1 MTNNTSMCIFKSQLI
16 DKGTNKVTKE
26 NVVFDTTSS
35 RYDLAIKEVEER
47 VKLGWSVKASFML
60 GGGYLRVDYVRADP
74 NRYKDVGK
82 TNESKVDAEIVNT
95 GSVVVGATEA
105 DSESSGYGGMD
116 SVGCEESVEVA
127 TQEVVA
133 TAAPIELAEVK
144 EVDVKE
150 TPVKPARKS
159 IAATKKSEVKDA

>member
-1 MTNNTSMCIFKSQLI
+1 MTSDTSMCIFKSQLI

-26 NVVFDTTSS
+26 NVQENKHVQFDTTSS

-82 TNESKVDAEIVNT
+82 TNNSVESDNQ
-95 GSVVVGATEA
+95 
-105 DSESSGYGGMD
+105 SSGYGGLG
-116 SVGCEESVEVA
+116 SVGCEESVEAPVA
-127 TQEVVA
+127 PVEEA
-133 TAAPIELAEVK
+133 
-144 EVDVKE
+144 DVKE
-150 TPVKPARKS
+150 APVKPTRK
-159 IAATKKSEVKDA
+159 ITATKKVEVKSDE

>member
-1 MTNNTSMCIFKSQLI
+1 MIKE
-16 DKGTNKVTKE
+16 TNKVTKE

-82 TNESKVDAEIVNT
+82 TIETVDT
-95 GSVVVGATEA
+95 DG
-105 DSESSGYGGMD
+105 ESSGYGGLG
-116 SVGCEESVEVA
+116 SVGCEESVEAA
-127 TQEVVA
+127 TLA
-133 TAAPIELAEVK
+133 TPVEAVAEVK
-144 EVDVKE
+144 EVA
-150 TPVKPARKS
+150 KPARKTT
-159 IAATKKSEVKDA
+159 ATKKA

>member
-1 MTNNTSMCIFKSQLI
+1 MCIFKSQLI

-82 TNESKVDAEIVNT
+82 SSNTLDTNDSE
-95 GSVVVGATEA
+95 EA
-105 DSESSGYGGMD
+105 DSESSGYGGIG
-116 SVGCEESVEVA
+116 SVGCEESVEVSVDPVESV
-127 TQEVVA
+127 EVQTKEA
-133 TAAPIELAEVK
+133 DVK
-144 EVDVKE
+144 ETSIKE
-150 TPVKPARKS
+150 TPVKPTRKTTD
-159 IAATKKSEVKDA
+159 TKKA

>member
-1 MTNNTSMCIFKSQLI
+1 MCIFKSQLI

-82 TNESKVDAEIVNT
+82 TNYSKVDAEIVNT
-95 GSVVVGATEA
+95 GSVVV
-105 DSESSGYGGMD
+105 ES
-116 SVGCEESVEVA
+116 
-127 TQEVVA
+127 
-133 TAAPIELAEVK
+133 AEVN
-144 EVDVKE
+144 E
-150 TPVKPARKS
+150 THVKPTRKTT
-159 IAATKKSEVKDA
+159 ATKKSEVKDA

>member
-1 MTNNTSMCIFKSQLI
+1 MTNTTSMCIFKSQLI

-82 TNESKVDAEIVNT
+82 TNDSKVDAEPILSGVGNT
-95 GSVVVGATEA
+95 EVTTE
-105 DSESSGYGGMD
+105 
-116 SVGCEESVEVA
+116 
-127 TQEVVA
+127 
-133 TAAPIELAEVK
+133 EVK
-144 EVDVKE
+144 EVAKPTRKT
-150 TPVKPARKS
+150 TPT
-159 IAATKKSEVKDA
+159 TKKSEVKDT

>member
-1 MTNNTSMCIFKSQLI
+1 MCMFKSQLI

-26 NVVFDTTSS
+26 NVVFDTSAS

-82 TNESKVDAEIVNT
+82 TKD
-95 GSVVVGATEA
+95 SVEA
-105 DSESSGYGGMD
+105 DSESSGYGGLG
-116 SVGCEESVEVA
+116 SVGCEETSQETVEA
-127 TQEVVA
+127 TVSQVKEA
-133 TAAPIELAEVK
+133 DVK
-144 EVDVKE
+144 EVAKPTRKTTVKK
-150 TPVKPARKS
+150 T
-159 IAATKKSEVKDA
+159 EVKNDG

>member
-1 MTNNTSMCIFKSQLI
+1 MCIFKSQLI

-60 GGGYLRVDYVRADP
+60 GGGYIRVDYVRADP

-82 TNESKVDAEIVNT
+82 TNESKLDAEQVLSGVGNT
-95 GSVVVGATEA
+95 EVVTDEVTVATEDVVVV
-105 DSESSGYGGMD
+105 
-116 SVGCEESVEVA
+116 SVA
-127 TQEVVA
+127 Q
-133 TAAPIELAEVK
+133 VK

-150 TPVKPARKS
+150 TPAKETRKTTTS
-159 IAATKKSEVKDA
+159 TKKSEVKDS

>member
-1 MTNNTSMCIFKSQLI
+1 MCIFKSQLI

-82 TNESKVDAEIVNT
+82 SNYSKVYAEPALSGV
-95 GSVVVGATEA
+95 GSTEVVVTTATPV
-105 DSESSGYGGMD
+105 ES
-116 SVGCEESVEVA
+116 
-127 TQEVVA
+127 T
-133 TAAPIELAEVK
+133 EVK
-144 EVDVKE
+144 EVA
-150 TPVKPARKS
+150 KPKPTRKTTN
-159 IAATKKSEVKDA
+159 ANKSEVKDD

>member
-1 MTNNTSMCIFKSQLI
+1 MCIFKSQLI

-82 TNESKVDAEIVNT
+82 SNNSVESDT
-95 GSVVVGATEA
+95 Q
-105 DSESSGYGGMD
+105 SSGYGGTG
-116 SVGCEESVEVA
+116 SVGCEETPQETVEVA

-133 TAAPIELAEVK
+133 TADPIESAEVK
-144 EVDVKE
+144 EEDVQETPVKE
-150 TPVKPARKS
+150 TPVKPARKTT
-159 IAATKKSEVKDA
+159 AKKAEDKSDE

>member
-1 MTNNTSMCIFKSQLI
+1 MCIFKSQLI

-60 GGGYLRVDYVRADP
+60 GGGYIRVDYVRADP

-82 TNESKVDAEIVNT
+82 TSESKVDAELTLSGV
-95 GSVVVGATEA
+95 GSTDVAVETAEVSTE
-105 DSESSGYGGMD
+105 
-116 SVGCEESVEVA
+116 
-127 TQEVVA
+127 EVVS
-133 TAAPIELAEVK
+133 T
-144 EVDVKE
+144 DVKE
-150 TPVKPARKS
+150 TPTKEATVKTVRKTT
-159 IAATKKSEVKDA
+159 AKKA

>member
-82 TNESKVDAEIVNT
+82 TNESKADAEPTLSGV
-95 GSVVVGATEA
+95 GSTDVAVEDVVSAVAPV
-105 DSESSGYGGMD
+105 ES
-116 SVGCEESVEVA
+116 
-127 TQEVVA
+127 T
-133 TAAPIELAEVK
+133 EVK
-144 EVDVKE
+144 EA
-150 TPVKPARKS
+150 VKPTRKTT
-159 IAATKKSEVKDA
+159 AKKTEVKNDE

>member
-1 MTNNTSMCIFKSQLI
+1 MCIFKSQLI

-82 TNESKVDAEIVNT
+82 TNNSVESDT
-95 GSVVVGATEA
+95 Q
-105 DSESSGYGGMD
+105 SSGYGGMG
-116 SVGCEESVEVA
+116 SVGCEETVEAPVA
-127 TQEVVA
+127 Q
-133 TAAPIELAEVK
+133 VK
-144 EVDVKE
+144 EADLKETPVKE
-150 TPVKPARKS
+150 TPVKPTRKTT
-159 IAATKKSEVKDA
+159 AKKTEVKNDG

>member
-1 MTNNTSMCIFKSQLI
+1 MCIFKSQLI

-82 TNESKVDAEIVNT
+82 TNDSNDDVEPVLSGV
-95 GSVVVGATEA
+95 GSTEVVTDEVTVATEEVVV
-105 DSESSGYGGMD
+105 SS
-116 SVGCEESVEVA
+116 
-127 TQEVVA
+127 QEVV
-133 TAAPIELAEVK
+133 EE
-144 EVDVKE
+144 
-150 TPVKPARKS
+150 KPKTTRKTTS
-159 IAATKKSEVKDA
+159 STKKSEVKDV

>member
-1 MTNNTSMCIFKSQLI
+1 MTNNTSICIFKSQLI

-82 TNESKVDAEIVNT
+82 TNYSKVDAEIVNT

-105 DSESSGYGGMD
+105 KENTS
-116 SVGCEESVEVA
+116 
-127 TQEVVA
+127 TQVTTKTTRKT
-133 TAAPIELAEVK
+133 TA
-144 EVDVKE
+144 
-150 TPVKPARKS
+150 
-159 IAATKKSEVKDA
+159 KKSEVKDA

>member
-1 MTNNTSMCIFKSQLI
+1 MCIFKSQLI

-82 TNESKVDAEIVNT
+82 TNDSK
-95 GSVVVGATEA
+95 A
-105 DSESSGYGGMD
+105 DSESSGYGGMG
-116 SVGCEESVEVA
+116 SVGCEEKVEA
-127 TQEVVA
+127 
-133 TAAPIELAEVK
+133 AEVQTK
-144 EVDVKE
+144 DGDVKE
-150 TPVKPARKS
+150 TPAKPARKTT
-159 IAATKKSEVKDA
+159 AAKKA

>member
-1 MTNNTSMCIFKSQLI
+1 MCIFKSQLI

-82 TNESKVDAEIVNT
+82 TNESKEDVEPVLSGV
-95 GSVVVGATEA
+95 GST
-105 DSESSGYGGMD
+105 
-116 SVGCEESVEVA
+116 
-127 TQEVVA
+127 EVV
-133 TAAPIELAEVK
+133 TAEEVVSAE
-144 EVDVKE
+144 VKE
-150 TPVKPARKS
+150 TPVKEVAKPARKTT
-159 IAATKKSEVKDA
+159 AKKTEVKDA

>member
-26 NVVFDTTSS
+26 NVQENKHVQFDTTSS

-82 TNESKVDAEIVNT
+82 TNESKVDAEPVLS
-95 GSVVVGATEA
+95 GVG
-105 DSESSGYGGMD
+105 
-116 SVGCEESVEVA
+116 SVGCEETPPETVEVA
-127 TQEVVA
+127 TPV
-133 TAAPIELAEVK
+133 EVK
-144 EVDVKE
+144 EVA
-150 TPVKPARKS
+150 KPTRKTT
-159 IAATKKSEVKDA
+159 ATKKA

>member
-1 MTNNTSMCIFKSQLI
+1 MTNTTSMCIFKSQLI

-26 NVVFDTTSS
+26 NVVFDTSAS

-82 TNESKVDAEIVNT
+82 TNDSVESDT
-95 GSVVVGATEA
+95 Q
-105 DSESSGYGGMD
+105 SSGYGGMG
-116 SVGCEESVEVA
+116 SVGCEETPQEAVEAPVA
-127 TQEVVA
+127 Q
-133 TAAPIELAEVK
+133 VK
-144 EVDVKE
+144 EADVKE
-150 TPVKPARKS
+150 TPVKETPVKETTVKPTRKTT
-159 IAATKKSEVKDA
+159 ATKKA